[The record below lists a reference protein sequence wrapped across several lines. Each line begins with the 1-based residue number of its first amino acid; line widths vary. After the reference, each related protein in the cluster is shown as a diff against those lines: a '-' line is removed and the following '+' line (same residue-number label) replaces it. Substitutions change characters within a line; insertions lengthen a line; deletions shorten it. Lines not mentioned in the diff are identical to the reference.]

1 MSIDCN
7 KILILYIKKRGGK
20 SMKLKYS
27 LLVALMLAFVL
38 VLAAC
43 TGDGGRNGEASEE
56 DDDPGTEEDAGTDD
70 DDSGDDDTAEAAA
83 EGDQVLIFARGGDSE
98 SLDAAST
105 TDGESSR
112 ITRLVYEGL
121 LEFDR
126 DSFEI
131 LPALAHEWDVAE
143 DGLSYTFYLEEGV
156 TFHDGTEFNAEAVK
170 INFERWSDPEH
181 EFAFR
186 DENYVYPRYVPIF
199 GGEKG
204 DEGHLIEEINVID
217 DYEIEFVL
225 RRPDGI
231 FLRNLTIS
239 SFNIMSPAA
248 LEEYGPDIDQHPVG
262 TGPFKFVE
270 WQKDESVTLE
280 KFEDYR
286 EEGLPVVDKV
296 IFEVIPENSARLIA
310 LRAGDI
316 DIMDGVNVE
325 DAESIEA
332 DDDLELIIRDEN
344 NFGYLG
350 FNVEKE
356 PFNDK
361 SVRQAINYA
370 IDREAIVEAM
380 YGEYGRVATNPF
392 PSSEIGYH
400 EGIGYEFDL
409 GKAREILEESGYAD
423 GLEIELWTLPIPRPY
438 FPNPEA
444 VSEIIQHD
452 LAEIGIDVIIV
463 NEEWATYLD
472 SIDNGEQQMFML
484 GGTGI
489 NGDPSYGLNLQLRE
503 DSFGSGNNTFYHN
516 PEVEKLLDEALEII
530 DEDERVEVYK
540 EIQEIVA
547 EDVPK
552 IPLVHSRPLV
562 AISKDVK
569 NFVAHPTTSDKLLE
583 VDIER

>member
-1 MSIDCN
+1 MHVQNI
-7 KILILYIKKRGGK
+7 GGK
-20 SMKLKYS
+20 NMNWRRKSFILFIFLLS
-27 LLVALMLAFVL
+27 LL
-38 VLAAC
+38 LAAC
-43 TGDGGRNGEASEE
+43 GGNGNNTENNEKNNTANNDEKVIIYGSGGGPSALDPAS
-56 DDDPGTEEDAGTDD
+56 
-70 DDSGDDDTAEAAA
+70 
-83 EGDQVLIFARGGDSE
+83 VN
-98 SLDAAST
+98 
-105 TDGESSR
+105 DGETAK
-112 ITRLVYEGL
+112 ITEQVTEGL
-121 LEFDR
+121 VGLDE
-126 DSFEI
+126 SFEVE
-131 LPALAHEWDVAE
+131 PRLAHDWDISE
-143 DGLSYTFYLEEGV
+143 DGLTYTFYLEEGV

-170 INFERWSDPEH
+170 TNFERWSDPEH

-296 IFEVIPENSARLIA
+296 IFEFIPENSARLIA

-356 PFNDK
+356 PLNDK

-409 GKAREILEESGYAD
+409 DKAREILEESGYAD

-452 LAEIGIDVIIV
+452 LAEIGIDVKIV

-552 IPLVHSRPLV
+552 IPVVHSRPLV